1 MPPTKN
7 ISISM
12 PEAQFKAAERLAKIE
27 NRTMSEL
34 VREALRRYEQ
44 GRRETLAST
53 YRKKATDRGI
63 TEADVVRI
71 IRDFRQEEKQ
81 KRNPSRS

>member
-1 MPPTKN
+1 MLSTKI

-12 PEAQFKAAERLAKIE
+12 PEAQLKAAERLAETE

-34 VREALRRYEQ
+34 IREALRRYGQE
-44 GRRETLAST
+44 RRGELIGM
-53 YRKKATDRGI
+53 YRKRAIDRAV

-71 IRDFRQEEKQ
+71 IRDFRRDEKQ
-81 KRNPSRS
+81 KRNSSRR

>member
-1 MPPTKN
+1 
-7 ISISM
+7 M
-12 PEAQFKAAERLAKIE
+12 PEAQFKAAERLAEAE

-44 GRRETLAST
+44 ERRERLVGT

-81 KRNPSRS
+81 KRNTSES

>member
-7 ISISM
+7 ISVSM
-12 PEAQFKAAERLAKIE
+12 PEAQFKAAERLARAE

-34 VREALRRYEQ
+34 IREALRRYEQ
-44 GRRETLAST
+44 ERREKLIGT
-53 YRKKATDRGI
+53 YRKKAADRGI